1 MLRDIEWAPD
11 YTSDDGDTVER
22 FYAPAL
28 TESVEYVR
36 GTGYFDANSLVRNV
50 RGVEGLLSNG
60 GRMRLLVG
68 CTLDDREVE
77 AIRQGE
83 DLRKQVERNLCRMP
97 LNPLDSDTVDGLE
110 LLSWMVATGRMVIK
124 VAVRCG
130 DDGRPA
136 VNQIYHKKIGI
147 VKDGAGDK
155 IAWSGSDNETPNG
168 QAGNSETFSVYTS
181 WGEPL
186 RQKRTED
193 QLERDWAGKNARL
206 IIMDVPEAARQD
218 LFRYAPTKGRLP
230 NRLVKKV
237 AITKF
242 DHNDVWSFIAKSH
255 TVKNGDMVGL
265 MTAPVEPWPHQVQVF
280 RRLHSDRPARL
291 LIADEV
297 GLGKTIQAGL
307 FLRQAWL
314 EGRRRILV
322 MAPAALTRQWQKELR
337 EKLNLDWPIYNGK
350 NLTWQDTHAKGKNR
364 RKPPDNWEAHGPVI
378 VSSQF
383 ARRDEHA
390 AAIAVTEWDIVV
402 LDEAHYARQTNPN
415 NPKKHTPNQML
426 KLMRNLKG
434 QTEDLILMTAT
445 PMQLHPVEIY
455 DLLDLLGVPQNWSW
469 DNFER
474 FYETVRDLEAA
485 DLPFVREM
493 FKASESMYG
502 KIDQSKLGAHKL
514 RSKKTIRMLRGDH
527 GIRPQ
532 TGDYDLMKKAL
543 LLCSPVTRLVSRN
556 TRKQLR
562 EYIKANGLDWSLGTR
577 KVDDEFVP
585 MSEGEYEI
593 YNDVSKYISKV
604 WKTYKKTNRAAVG
617 FALTIYRKRLTS
629 SLVALKATLE
639 NHLERLDGKTQ
650 TSTLHEDEYDD
661 KDTDDIVED
670 EERALKKLDRKTVC
684 KLLDMIRDM
693 PPDTKLNKLTDVI
706 ADLRDKGYRQ
716 VMLFTQFTDTM
727 DFLREHLRHT
737 CSVMCYSGRHGEE
750 PRSDG
755 GWAQLSRDETKA
767 KFLDGSVD
775 ILICTDAAAEGLNFQ
790 FCGAMINYDMPWNP
804 MRVEQRIGRIDRIG
818 QQYESIRI
826 VNMYYEGTIEAKIY
840 RALRERIN
848 LFEDVVGPLQP
859 ILANLD
865 NMITAEAR
873 DGSDVILH
881 DAARIMDETRTD
893 SGLDLDTIL
902 AAETTQ
908 YEPPESPVTM
918 EDLGRIAGN
927 AGFMR
932 YETKPAGR
940 GQYSMA
946 HPDKLIRIT
955 TDRGVFEDH
964 GDSME
969 FWSPGSPAFPEPVQP
984 SDAPKHETLKQLL
997 DSLERHR

>member
-97 LNPLDSDTVDGLE
+97 LNPLDLDTVDGLE

-147 VKDGAGDK
+147 VKDEAGDK

-307 FLRQAWL
+307 FLRQIWL

-322 MAPAALTRQWQKELR
+322 MAPAALTVQWQKELR
-337 EKLNLDWPIYNGK
+337 EKLNLDWPIYDGK
-350 NLTWQDTHAKGKNR
+350 HLAWQDTHAGGVNR
-364 RKPPDNWEAHGPVI
+364 KELPGDWTAHGPVI
-378 VSSQF
+378 VSSQL
-383 ARRDEHA
+383 ARRDRHA
-390 AAIAVTEWDIVV
+390 AAVTAAKWDAVV
-402 LDEAHYARQTNPN
+402 LDEAHYARQTHPN
-415 NPKKHTPNQML
+415 DPKKHTPNKML
-426 KLMRNLKG
+426 KMMRRLKDR
-434 QTEDLILMTAT
+434 TDDLILMTAT
-445 PMQLHPVEIY
+445 PMQLHPVELY

-469 DNFER
+469 KNFER
-474 FYETVRDLEAA
+474 FYGMMEDL
-485 DLPFVREM
+485 DKSGLPFVREM
-493 FKASESMYG
+493 FRTSEGKYG
-502 KIDQSKLGAHKL
+502 KIDRSKLGTS
-514 RSKKTIRMLRGDH
+514 RLRGNKAIKILEGD
-527 GIRPQ
+527 GSTRVQ
-532 TGDYDLMKKAL
+532 TGDYDAIRKAL
-543 LLCSPVTRLVSRN
+543 LLCSPVARLVSRN
-556 TRKQLR
+556 TRRQLR
-562 EYIKANGLDWSLGTR
+562 EYIKLPSLGRKLGTR
-577 KVDDEFVP
+577 RVDDVFVT
-585 MSEGEYEI
+585 MSEGESRMYE
-593 YNDVSKYISKV
+593 DVQKYISKT
-604 WKTYKKTNRAAVG
+604 WKKHEGTNRTAVG
-617 FALTIYRKRLTS
+617 FALGHIQ
-629 SLVALKATLE
+629 KA
-639 NHLERLDGKTQ
+639 
-650 TSTLHEDEYDD
+650 
-661 KDTDDIVED
+661 
-670 EERALKKLDRKTVC
+670 
-684 KLLDMIRDM
+684 
-693 PPDTKLNKLTDVI
+693 
-706 ADLRDKGYRQ
+706 ADQ
-716 VMLFTQFTDTM
+716 
-727 DFLREHLRHT
+727 
-737 CSVMCYSGRHGEE
+737 
-750 PRSDG
+750 
-755 GWAQLSRDETKA
+755 
-767 KFLDGSVD
+767 
-775 ILICTDAAAEGLNFQ
+775 
-790 FCGAMINYDMPWNP
+790 
-804 MRVEQRIGRIDRIG
+804 
-818 QQYESIRI
+818 
-826 VNMYYEGTIEAKIY
+826 
-840 RALRERIN
+840 
-848 LFEDVVGPLQP
+848 
-859 ILANLD
+859 
-865 NMITAEAR
+865 
-873 DGSDVILH
+873 
-881 DAARIMDETRTD
+881 
-893 SGLDLDTIL
+893 
-902 AAETTQ
+902 
-908 YEPPESPVTM
+908 
-918 EDLGRIAGN
+918 
-927 AGFMR
+927 
-932 YETKPAGR
+932 
-940 GQYSMA
+940 
-946 HPDKLIRIT
+946 
-955 TDRGVFEDH
+955 
-964 GDSME
+964 
-969 FWSPGSPAFPEPVQP
+969 
-984 SDAPKHETLKQLL
+984 
-997 DSLERHR
+997 